1 MAWEI
6 NSPNTGDTL
15 ADMDSNAVRKLWKRG
30 VDIYEQSNDFFSEME
45 GRNPRS
51 LIQTETDTSKGKGQ
65 QITFTVMSGFYSEG
79 KTGDDLFETQDDFEE
94 ALISSYDM
102 VVDYL
107 RNAVRYTER
116 TEEKMGMRGEL
127 VAGLP
132 QQLGQWM
139 GRMKTERLF
148 KMFEHR
154 GHSSNYVFANGKGSA
169 EELRSADT
177 MGYEDIVMLGT
188 TMKSLGGKP
197 AKVGKMKNG
206 QQLFRQCVVA
216 STDALFSLKQDAD
229 YKQLLREAGRDGDAN
244 YIWSGGVPDL
254 DGHVIKEYTPI
265 DHDGDG
271 AIGSPLNPKAS
282 LGNAIPD
289 STADTF
295 KAGSFILG
303 GGSAVAAA
311 KTKIK
316 FFKFFPDFDYL
327 FQPADTLGVGS
338 DSFYV
343 LVVNPP
349 GGANGNKIGFYKCN
363 ANNGNKITIEE
374 RLVPTANA
382 GVDAS
387 FSDTV
392 GNVTYNDGDWVGL
405 HTDTHPVGA
414 TIVLA
419 NSYGVPIG
427 SSLML
432 GASAARR
439 GYGKHRNRRTT
450 QNHEG
455 GFVRDVFVT
464 SVFGQEPREDRI
476 GRCPGFMHMTH
487 AVQYPGLPIPTNI
500 T

>member
-6 NSPNTGDTL
+6 NSPNTGDSL
-15 ADMDSNAVRKLWKRG
+15 ANMDANAVRKLWKRG
-30 VDIYEQSNDFFSEME
+30 VDIFEQSNDFFAPME

-51 LIQTETDTSKGKGQ
+51 LIQTESDTSKGKGQ
-65 QITFTVMSGFYSEG
+65 EITFTVMSGFYSEG

-102 VVDYL
+102 IVDYL

-132 QQLGQWM
+132 QQLGEWM

-148 KMFEHR
+148 KMFEHK
-154 GHSSNYVFANGKGSA
+154 GHSSNYVYANGKGSA

-177 MGYEDIVMLGT
+177 MRYEDIVMLGT

-197 AKVGKMKNG
+197 AKVGKHKNG
-206 QQLFRQCVVA
+206 QPLFRQCVIT
-216 STDALFSLKQDAD
+216 STDALFSLKNDSD

-254 DGHVIKEYTPI
+254 DGHVVKEYTPI

-271 AIGSPLNPKAS
+271 PIGSPLNPKAS
-282 LGNAIPD
+282 LGTAI
-289 STADTF
+289 S
-295 KAGSFILG
+295 AGTTGFDITG
-303 GGSAVAAA
+303 GGSTVAAA

-316 FFKFFPDFDYL
+316 YFKFFPNFDYL
-327 FQPADTLGVGS
+327 FQPGDTLGAGS
-338 DSFYV
+338 DPFYV

-349 GGANGNKIGFYKCN
+349 GGAEGHKMGFYKCV
-363 ANNGNKITIEE
+363 ANNGNRITVTE
-374 RLVPTANA
+374 RLAAAASGIANT
-382 GVDAS
+382 
-387 FSDTV
+387 TV
-392 GNVTYNDGDWVGL
+392 GNVTWEDGVWTGL
-405 HTDTHPVGA
+405 HTDEHPVGA
-414 TIVLA
+414 TVVLT

-432 GASAARR
+432 GGCAARR

-464 SVFGQEPREDRI
+464 SVFGQEPRQDRI
-476 GRCPGFMHMTH
+476 GRCPGFMHMVH
-487 AVQYPGLPIPTNI
+487 AVQYPGLPIPTDI
-500 T
+500 A